1 MKKNIYLDFFFFFDD
16 SALTRVLNYFINFP
30 AKKNWGVF
38 NKQSLV
44 SLQLQCTGTKVN
56 TISHF
61 KWNPCSDTMA
71 FEGMCIDGFKHC
83 HQEQFVIFVQ
93 AQQRSNFNFPV
104 FHKCKRAFLA
114 TLCCVLPKAHSE
126 WEAFVLKFVYSLKIG
141 EKVVVDALRHLCV
154 HIIMSPCEHGDM
166 IIKGAVCKMLSL
178 ILFFFLSHFNTCFS
192 LSGQLLRWSVSTWRC
207 EDDPQL
213 FYTLHL

>member
-1 MKKNIYLDFFFFFDD
+1 MGKTAEKKISGFFFDD

-38 NKQSLV
+38 NRQSLV

-71 FEGMCIDGFKHC
+71 FEGMCMDGFKHC

-93 AQQRSNFNFPV
+93 AQQRPTFNFPV
-104 FHKCKRAFLA
+104 FHKCKRAFLT
-114 TLCCVLPKAHSE
+114 TLCCVLKTAHSE
-126 WEAFVLKFVYSLKIG
+126 WEVFVLKFVCSLQMGERKCECCRSTKTPLCSHQHVTMRACVYVLHHFKVINVSCPYSVIR
-141 EKVVVDALRHLCV
+141 D
-154 HIIMSPCEHGDM
+154 
-166 IIKGAVCKMLSL
+166 
-178 ILFFFLSHFNTCFS
+178 IL
-192 LSGQLLRWSVSTWRC
+192 
-207 EDDPQL
+207 
-213 FYTLHL
+213 